1 MDIKKTI
8 ANNIKKLRKEIG
20 IWQEKLSD
28 KAGIHRTHMSL
39 IERGQ
44 ANMTIESLE
53 KIANALDVDVTQ
65 LLAKL

>member
-1 MDIKKTI
+1 M
-8 ANNIKKLRKEIG
+8 E

-44 ANMTIESLE
+44 ANITIESLE
-53 KIANALDVDVTQ
+53 KIAQALWVRAKE
-65 LLAKL
+65 LLE